1 MKSYLKIFVSALLLS
16 SVGGAS
22 IASADTIVV
31 LVNKSNPV
39 GEMSVEEVKSIYSG
53 TQRFWEDGSKIKP
66 LHMPP
71 ESKEKECFVKNIF
84 KVSLSQ
90 YKLFWLSQKQKT
102 GETEPLSLQVS
113 YPILNILSRKKQAI
127 GYVSKA
133 DYDILG
139 PEQKANLKAIMTI
152 SDQ

>member
-1 MKSYLKIFVSALLLS
+1 MKSCLKLFFSALLLG

-31 LVNKSNPV
+31 LVNKDNPV
-39 GEMSVEEVKSIYSG
+39 GQMSVEEVKSIYSG
-53 TQRFWEDGSKIKP
+53 TKRFWDNGAKIKP

-71 ESKEKECFVKNIF
+71 ESEEKECFIRNIF
-84 KVSLSQ
+84 KVSVSQ

-102 GETEPLSLQVS
+102 GETEPLSLQVA

-133 DYDILG
+133 DYDLLG
-139 PEQKANLKAIMTI
+139 SEQKANLKAIMTI
-152 SDQ
+152 SEQ